1 MELNNHDGKAKIL
14 AYYLPQFEPNELNDK
29 YYGKGFTEWTNVGK
43 AKPLFRGHYQPKVPA
58 DLGYYDLR
66 VPEVAVQQ
74 AELAREAGVFG
85 FAYWHYW
92 WAGDMELNK
101 PAERMLINKD
111 IDYPFCF
118 AWANENWYKKL
129 WDKDSGKDI
138 LLHEQTYPGENDNRK
153 HFEYCLPFFKDR
165 RYLTFDGRPIFY
177 IYNPHL
183 FPDVNLFI
191 SQWNKWI
198 KDSGVAEGFYFVGL
212 MRRNSDY
219 HKLMSIGLN
228 CVTPQQTCRVGND
241 ISSFYNHMKVT
252 LQSQFYSLFGLLR
265 KQDYRR
271 FLEYGFDPE
280 FDSLENVAPQLI
292 PNWDNTPRALKR
304 GLVYTHNNPS
314 IWGKVAQTVLS
325 GVTNKKNKL
334 VFLKSWNEWAEGNYM
349 EPDLKYGKGFITE
362 LRNAIEITKEP

>member
-1 MELNNHDGKAKIL
+1 
-14 AYYLPQFEPNELNDK
+14 
-29 YYGKGFTEWTNVGK
+29 
-43 AKPLFRGHYQPKVPA
+43 
-58 DLGYYDLR
+58 
-66 VPEVAVQQ
+66 
-74 AELAREAGVFG
+74 
-85 FAYWHYW
+85 
-92 WAGDMELNK
+92 
-101 PAERMLINKD
+101 
-111 IDYPFCF
+111 
-118 AWANENWYKKL
+118 
-129 WDKDSGKDI
+129 
-138 LLHEQTYPGENDNRK
+138 
-153 HFEYCLPFFKDR
+153 
-165 RYLTFDGRPIFY
+165 
-177 IYNPHL
+177 
-183 FPDVNLFI
+183 
-191 SQWNKWI
+191 
-198 KDSGVAEGFYFVGL
+198 
-212 MRRNSDY
+212 
-219 HKLMSIGLN
+219 
-228 CVTPQQTCRVGND
+228 
-241 ISSFYNHMKVT
+241 MKVT